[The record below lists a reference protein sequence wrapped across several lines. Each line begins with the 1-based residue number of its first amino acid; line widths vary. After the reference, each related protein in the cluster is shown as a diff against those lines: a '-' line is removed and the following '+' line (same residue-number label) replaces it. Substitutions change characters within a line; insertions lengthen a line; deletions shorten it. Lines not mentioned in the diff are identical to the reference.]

1 MPYKSEKQRAW
12 MWKNRPDIAR
22 QWQKKGHDY
31 IETKPDKKEN
41 KK

>member
-22 QWQKKGHDY
+22 SWQKKGHGY
-31 IETKPDKKEN
+31 VIGKKKE